1 MTSADLAQSS
11 GESNETGRLE
21 TGRQSVALLFANP
34 VAWFL
39 LLLLVVATY
48 QNYKLGG
55 QLDTVCDAI
64 EMPDDLPDKPST
76 ALEKAQWICEDRLGA
91 IGDQDGP
98 FRRPK
103 GGGDN
108 FTGDMPPDPRDPAP
122 LRLKSRNFH

>member
-1 MTSADLAQSS
+1 MKLADLKLADKV
-11 GESNETGRLE
+11 LHYF
-21 TGRQSVALLFANP
+21 LLNP

-76 ALEKAQWICEDRLGA
+76 ALEKAQWICEDRL
-91 IGDQDGP
+91 D
-98 FRRPK
+98 
-103 GGGDN
+103 
-108 FTGDMPPDPRDPAP
+108 TGDMPED
-122 LRLKSRNFH
+122 